1 MKVPVHA
8 LLAAMALAAAW
19 LAPVYDAR
27 ADAIDGMW
35 CKGSRSM
42 QIDGPAIV
50 TPGGTSMTGDYA
62 RHGFRYVVPADEE
75 GAGKDGQHDFAR
87 RVRSRRNRWGGA
99 HRTLAALQA
108 DQLIGARAANGKR
121 LGAPAEIRLAFRL
134 SGAILKTVRR
144 DVTVLPVE
152 RYDDDPVNSRPADR
166 AGDRCFRAPHRRH
179 DRPGF
184 LRPCRGY
191 PCPRT
196 AARDRRDGL

>member
-50 TPGGTSMTGDYA
+50 TPGGISMTGDYA

-75 GAGKDGQHDFAR
+75 GAGKT
-87 RVRSRRNRWGGA
+87 VNMI
-99 HRTLAALQA
+99 L
-108 DQLIGARAANGKR
+108 
-121 LGAPAEIRLAFRL
+121 LGEYDL
-134 SGAILKTVRR
+134 
-144 DVTVLPVE
+144 DVTVGEGPTE
-152 RYDDDPVNSRPADR
+152 RWR
-166 AGDRCFRAPHRRH
+166 RCK
-179 DRPGF
+179 
-184 LRPCRGY
+184 L
-191 PCPRT
+191 T
-196 AARDRRDGL
+196 S